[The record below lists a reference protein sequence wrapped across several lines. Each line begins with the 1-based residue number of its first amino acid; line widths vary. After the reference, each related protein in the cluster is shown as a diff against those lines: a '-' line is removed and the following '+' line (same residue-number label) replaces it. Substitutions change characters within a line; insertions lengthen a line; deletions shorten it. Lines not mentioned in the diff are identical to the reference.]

1 MLRSSCG
8 PFTEIRSGNHV
19 GMSSLLLKDLQSGGP
34 WHPEE
39 DPYELSAP
47 QDHPSLL
54 MKPLVFKSPEESG
67 LGRQD
72 GRECSFF
79 VRLKR

>member
-1 MLRSSCG
+1 MY
-8 PFTEIRSGNHV
+8 GNDRPHLPKFGLETTL
-19 GMSSLLLKDLQSGGP
+19 GMSSPLLKDLQSGGP
-34 WHPEE
+34 WHPEA
-39 DPYELSAP
+39 DPYEQSAP